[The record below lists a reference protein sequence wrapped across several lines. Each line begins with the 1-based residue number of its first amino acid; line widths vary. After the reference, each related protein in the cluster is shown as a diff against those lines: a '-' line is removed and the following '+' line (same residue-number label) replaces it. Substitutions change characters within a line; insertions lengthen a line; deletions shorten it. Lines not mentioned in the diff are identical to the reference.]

1 MNNVTRAHGSVLLK
15 HGVRGG
21 NECLVCG
28 CDSVGSKV
36 SYYLPAKKSA
46 SVGKGTYLARES
58 EVMNQ
63 FLLTTPLLV
72 REWLAV
78 LQFMGPRRTGVS
90 LGRLSLSCKK
100 KCAVAPM
107 RGRYQRPSKPSETP

>member
-1 MNNVTRAHGSVLLK
+1 MSAWYVGVTAWALRFHAIC
-15 HGVRGG
+15 RR
-21 NECLVCG
+21 
-28 CDSVGSKV
+28 
-36 SYYLPAKKSA
+36 KKSA

-90 LGRLSLSCKK
+90 LGRLSLSCNK